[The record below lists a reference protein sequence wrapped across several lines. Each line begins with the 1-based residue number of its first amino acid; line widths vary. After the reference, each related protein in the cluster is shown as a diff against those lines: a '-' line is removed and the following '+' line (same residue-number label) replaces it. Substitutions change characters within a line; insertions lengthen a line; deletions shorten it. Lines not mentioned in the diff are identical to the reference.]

1 MEARSMVNSQNQIG
15 EGPLW
20 SVEEQ
25 ALYWVDIYGK
35 CIERFD
41 SITGVRHTFHL
52 PCQVGA
58 AAFRQKGGFILA
70 TDRGFA
76 FWDGKSE
83 AVNWLTNPEQGKP
96 LFRFNDGKVDPG
108 GRFWAGT
115 MYDGPQLNPRP
126 TGSLYR
132 LDPDGAI
139 FVKETGVLISNGI
152 GWSPDHRTMYYTD
165 SIRKIIYSYEY
176 DQTSGEISNRQ
187 VFIHT
192 ADEPGEPDGLTVD
205 SQGFLWS
212 ARWNG
217 WKVTRYDP
225 AGKPEREIKVPTACP
240 SSVMFGGSDLKD
252 LFITSAWKELSAE
265 ERNFQPLAGNVFKV
279 RVDVPGLQEFKFAG

>member
-1 MEARSMVNSQNQIG
+1 MEAKSLVTSQNQIG
-15 EGPLW
+15 EGPIW
-20 SVEEQ
+20 SVDEQ

-35 CIERFD
+35 LIERLD
-41 SITGVRHTFHL
+41 PETGQHRTFRL
-52 PCQVGA
+52 PCLVGA
-58 AAFRQKGGFILA
+58 AVLRQKGGFVLA
-70 TDRGFA
+70 ADQGFA
-76 FWDGKSE
+76 FWDGSSE
-83 AVNWLTNPEQGKP
+83 NVQWLSNPEQGKP
-96 LFRFNDGKVDPG
+96 LYRFNDGKVDPG

-126 TGSLYR
+126 AGSLYR
-132 LDPDGAI
+132 LDPDGSI
-139 FVKETGVLISNGI
+139 SVKETGVLISNGL

-165 SIRKIIYSYEY
+165 SVRKTIYSYEY
-176 DQTSGEISNRQ
+176 DPSTGEIANRK

-192 ADEPGEPDGLTVD
+192 IDEPGDPDGLTVD
-205 SQGFLWS
+205 SQGFIWS

-252 LFITSAWKELSAE
+252 LFITSAWKELTAE
-265 ERNFQPLAGNVFKV
+265 ERNFQPLAGNLFKI
-279 RVDVPGLQEFKFAG
+279 RVEVQGLPEFKFTG